1 MAGAP
6 KQAERGKAFSGA
18 AISLDGRSF
27 IKCSFD
33 NCTFT
38 YAGGELP
45 VISDCSFNDCRW
57 QFAGGAANTIAFLSG
72 MYNGGFDKLV
82 EDTFHEVRKGI
93 AVEDGNTASAGT
105 VKPATGIFLKPLRV
119 FKNPRN

>member
-1 MAGAP
+1 MTDTIR
-6 KQAERGKAFSGA
+6 QSERERTFANT
-18 AISLDGRSF
+18 AIDVDGRSF

-57 QFAGGAANTIAFLSG
+57 QFAGNAANTIAFLSG
-72 MYNGGFDKLV
+72 MYNGGFGKLV

-93 AVEDGNTASAGT
+93 AIEEAQAESGDSGNPASG
-105 VKPATGIFLKPLRV
+105 FLKPLRI
-119 FKNPRN
+119 FKTPRN